1 MGIASPSLPRAPG
14 GVGTGP
20 GQGAVAG
27 CSGAPS
33 RVAVGPR
40 ALPSPCLALASA
52 AWACRRFLRH
62 PERKIGALEKEK
74 WPGPLLPRGWGPRS
88 WAALPPITCRGAVTL
103 LAGSWLR
110 GTHLGPRWV
119 PSCAGLLPELCLWVG
134 TAAWTPSP
142 GRQESFPKPGAQLP
156 GGRGPGGSG
165 SVTQPPFPQ
174 LSPPF
179 KPQVT
184 SETDTRYFDEEFTA
198 QMITITPPDQ
208 GEGRAFPSAPP
219 GARAHHP
226 SALPSVGGRPSSGP
240 REGCLWGVAA
250 AAGGPRGAR
259 RRACRALGSRWCP
272 GSEPPRACPQ
282 TTAWRAWTASG
293 GLTSP
298 SSPTRPA
305 ARPEAASRA
314 RSPDDGFE
322 GRREAAL
329 GPPVF
334 NGFCFWTR
342 LGRTGLLL
350 PPGMRG
356 SRCGGCGGGCPPGP
370 GPPPQPPAGPGGKR
384 PAVSPN
390 LFIRFSRRGHAPRA
404 LGPGGPRPRS
414 RPHRLGPEASR
425 ARSAGRGLAGAGGG
439 RPLRGAGP
447 GEILL
452 CSRASWGLHLR
463 RKPPSAPARWDHPI
477 RWLPWLAIVLIEASP
492 SRCRRGPAPRPLQG
506 PSLRPPARRYAA
518 PRRFFIFNFSIFTI
532 MRLSLQIPQ

>member
-62 PERKIGALEKEK
+62 PERKIGALDKEK

-226 SALPSVGGRPSSGP
+226 SALPSAGGRP
-240 REGCLWGVAA
+240 
-250 AAGGPRGAR
+250 
-259 RRACRALGSRWCP
+259 
-272 GSEPPRACPQ
+272 
-282 TTAWRAWTASG
+282 
-293 GLTSP
+293 
-298 SSPTRPA
+298 RPA
-305 ARPEAASRA
+305 ALGKAAFAGWRPRQ
-314 RSPDDGFE
+314 E
-322 GRREAAL
+322 GLA
-329 GPPVF
+329 
-334 NGFCFWTR
+334 
-342 LGRTGLLL
+342 GR
-350 PPGMRG
+350 
-356 SRCGGCGGGCPPGP
+356 GGE
-370 GPPPQPPAGPGGKR
+370 PAGR
-384 PAVSPN
+384 W
-390 LFIRFSRRGHAPRA
+390 
-404 LGPGGPRPRS
+404 
-414 RPHRLGPEASR
+414 
-425 ARSAGRGLAGAGGG
+425 GLAGARALSRPARARRRQHGGRGQRAEASLPPVLLLGQRHGLRRPAGRALRTTASKGGG
-439 RPLRGAGP
+439 KPRSDLLYLMGFVSGRVWAVPGCSSHQGCAARAVAAVAGAARPAPGRLPSLQPGREENALQFFLIYSSGSPGAATRRALSGRVGLARAPGRTDSARKQAGP
-447 GEILL
+447 G
-452 CSRASWGLHLR
+452 
-463 RKPPSAPARWDHPI
+463 APAGAWPGLEAGGPCVGLGRARSCSVHARPGGFI
-477 RWLPWLAIVLIEASP
+477 SEGSPPLPLPVGTIPSDGSP
-492 SRCRRGPAPRPLQG
+492 G
-506 PSLRPPARRYAA
+506 
-518 PRRFFIFNFSIFTI
+518 
-532 MRLSLQIPQ
+532 